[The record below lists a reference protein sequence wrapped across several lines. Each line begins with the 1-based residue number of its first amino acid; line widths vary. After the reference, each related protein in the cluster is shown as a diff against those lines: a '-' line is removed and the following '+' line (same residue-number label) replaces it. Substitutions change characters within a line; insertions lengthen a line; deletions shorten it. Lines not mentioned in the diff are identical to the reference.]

1 MLRKPAVAGMFYP
14 DDSEELVKT
23 IEDCFLHSFGP
34 GKIPDIESFEGN
46 DYPVNVMVPHAGF
59 QYSGT
64 IAAHSYCELAKNGFP
79 EVFIIIGPNHTGL
92 GSEVSVF
99 NKGEWITPLGNIQV
113 DEEFADTLISFS
125 DFASADFAAHMREH
139 SIEVQLPFL
148 QYFSNDF
155 KIVPVVLGSQTI
167 SAANDLAAAILK
179 AGEKLDKSY
188 CVIASSYL
196 SHFNTQERANKVD
209 GFVLEDIENMDEFK
223 LLEEII
229 QYNITMCGYGP
240 VMTTMILSKM
250 CGKNTSE
257 ILAYKTSGDISG
269 DLSSVQQKLFCL
281 VNILLFM
288 MNLRLQEQLIKGH
301 MLKLLNQRR
310 INLF

>member
-125 DFASADFAAHMREH
+125 DFASADFAVHMREH

-188 CVIASSYL
+188 CVIASSDL

-257 ILAYKTSGDISG
+257 IRAYKTSGDISG
-269 DLSSVQQKLFCL
+269 DLSSVVGYASGIFK
-281 VNILLFM
+281 
-288 MNLRLQEQLIKGH
+288 
-301 MLKLLNQRR
+301 
-310 INLF
+310 

>member
-179 AGEKLDKSY
+179 AGEKLDKFY
-188 CVIASSYL
+188 CVIASSDL

-269 DLSSVQQKLFCL
+269 DLSSVVGYASGIFK
-281 VNILLFM
+281 
-288 MNLRLQEQLIKGH
+288 
-301 MLKLLNQRR
+301 
-310 INLF
+310 

>member
-113 DEEFADTLISFS
+113 DEEFAYTLISFS

-188 CVIASSYL
+188 CVIASSDL

-269 DLSSVQQKLFCL
+269 DLSSVVGYASGIFK
-281 VNILLFM
+281 
-288 MNLRLQEQLIKGH
+288 
-301 MLKLLNQRR
+301 
-310 INLF
+310 

>member
-179 AGEKLDKSY
+179 AGEKLGKSY
-188 CVIASSYL
+188 CVIASSDL
-196 SHFNTQERANKVD
+196 SHFNIQERANKVD

-269 DLSSVQQKLFCL
+269 DLSSVVGYASGIFK
-281 VNILLFM
+281 
-288 MNLRLQEQLIKGH
+288 
-301 MLKLLNQRR
+301 
-310 INLF
+310 